1 MLNGDHYP
9 DEGSRRAAIDRMLS
23 RQRAR
28 ERSWLRF
35 AAAWIS
41 AVKSQDLAR
50 KRARDEKRKKAE
62 RAAAWEQFIRT
73 EHRELQLRR
82 DGQLAELL
90 GAPLPG
96 ESPAALQRIAADDQ
110 RQAEAGQVALMSNGK
125 TAYKDIEDLQPEDMP
140 ARIAAN
146 RLRTTWLKE
155 RRDGWLGR
163 WQLPL

>member
-1 MLNGDHYP
+1 MLNGNHYP
-9 DEGSRRAAIDRMLS
+9 DGESRHAALDRMLS

-28 ERSWLRF
+28 ERSWVRF

-41 AVKSQDLAR
+41 AAKSQDLAR
-50 KRARDEKRKKAE
+50 KRALEEQRKKSA
-62 RAAAWEQFIRT
+62 RATAWERFIRT
-73 EHRELQLRR
+73 ERRELQLRR
-82 DGQLAELL
+82 DGQLAGLL
-90 GAPLPG
+90 GEPLPG
-96 ESPAALQRIAADDQ
+96 ESPAALQRISADDQ

-125 TAYKDIEDLQPEDMP
+125 TTFKDIEDLHPEDMP

-163 WQLPL
+163 